1 MAIQNGAVALA
12 GVGRMSG
19 TASDV
24 FFPVP
29 VPESAAQQ
37 PVAVAPV
44 PGPCTNAVA
53 VTPSD
58 TAYLPAVT
66 RKVYVG
72 TGGALA
78 VLMRGGGVVTFTNVP
93 SGTTLDIQV
102 KRIMA
107 TNTTA
112 SAIVALW

>member
-1 MAIQNGAVALA
+1 MAIVNGAVGLA
-12 GVGRMSG
+12 GTGTFGG

-24 FFPVP
+24 FFPAR

-53 VTPSD
+53 VTTSD

-78 VLMRGGGVVTFTNVP
+78 VLMRGGGVVTISNVP

-102 KRIMA
+102 KRVMA

-112 SAIVALW
+112 TSIIAFW

>member
-1 MAIQNGAVALA
+1 MAIQNGAAGLA
-12 GVGRMSG
+12 GAGTFG
-19 TASDV
+19 ATASDV

-37 PVAVAPV
+37 PIAVAPV
-44 PGPCTNAVA
+44 AGPCPNAVA

-78 VLMRGGGVVTFTNVP
+78 VVMRGGGVVTWANVP
-93 SGTTLDIQV
+93 SGTQLDIQI
-102 KRIMA
+102 KRVMA
-107 TNTTA
+107 TGTTA
-112 SAIVALW
+112 SSIVAAW